1 MAPSSPA
8 VPAAAMDD
16 RDENEDAWRVGGF
29 RVAGVRSKVFA
40 PPPGHPRR
48 SAQGFLVS
56 LERDPASAPPSP
68 MRASGGSD
76 VPLRQLFPGNAA
88 MHRAA
93 ESESASRRASPT
105 KTRGRSRDDE
115 PDALGFSTTTQPGD
129 DRRRR
134 ATLVRASASTPGRAS
149 ASSQPAPASPISP
162 EAARAARRA
171 HRKRLAQI
179 VVSHWRWFAADA
191 LEALLLWR
199 PFRARTLLRKAMARW
214 ARARIDARR
223 ERRTRT
229 RDAEETRREEARAR
243 REFAVTC
250 LLRWEENA
258 RLAKRNRRAH
268 EAARKHAL
276 HRACGGRVPPRP
288 PGVEGRYNARATPP
302 ALRDKHSRD
311 TSQGADEKISRG
323 VEVDPPRGAR
333 VVEPR
338 RFDGARASKARRG

>member
-68 MRASGGSD
+68 LRASGGSD

-105 KTRGRSRDDE
+105 KTRDD
-115 PDALGFSTTTQPGD
+115 DSVVALDSTTTTQHGV

-134 ATLVRASASTPGRAS
+134 AT
-149 ASSQPAPASPISP
+149 
-162 EAARAARRA
+162 
-171 HRKRLAQI
+171 
-179 VVSHWRWFAADA
+179 
-191 LEALLLWR
+191 
-199 PFRARTLLRKAMARW
+199 RARLRVHLPAAPP
-214 ARARIDARR
+214 RR
-223 ERRTRT
+223 P
-229 RDAEETRREEARAR
+229 
-243 REFAVTC
+243 
-250 LLRWEENA
+250 N
-258 RLAKRNRRAH
+258 RNRRLRRRR
-268 EAARKHAL
+268 ARPRRRYPWRR
-276 HRACGGRVPPRP
+276 RARPDARTASGSRRSSCRTGAGSPLTRSMPYRCGGRF
-288 PGVEGRYNARATPP
+288 A
-302 ALRDKHSRD
+302 
-311 TSQGADEKISRG
+311 
-323 VEVDPPRGAR
+323 
-333 VVEPR
+333 
-338 RFDGARASKARRG
+338 